1 MTTTSAAAPS
11 PDLPS
16 RPLARLLKTV
26 ARVEPEEV
34 KAVTISFVYFA
45 LLMGSY
51 FVVRPVRD
59 AMGTVYGVGSLE
71 ELYTGTFIASF
82 FLAPAYAFLASRIKL
97 STFLPW
103 VYGFI
108 AVTMLGFYALFESL
122 GGQQDRWVA
131 AAFFVWVS
139 TFNVLIISVFWSL
152 MADTFSRTQA
162 KRLFGFVAAGGT
174 VGTIGGPALAA
185 LLVNAVGTNTLML
198 ISAGGFVVTAWL
210 VRVLEREK
218 RRLRALGHD
227 AQATTLDRTLGGNPV
242 EGFTLLFRSPY
253 LLMIALFILLMTT
266 ISTIIYFQL
275 GDLITKAFE
284 SREARTRAYA
294 MIDLAVNG
302 STVFL
307 QLFGTGRLIERFGVT
322 AGLVLNPLIM
332 VFAFLAVAFSP
343 VLLVLGSI
351 QVVRRFAEYAI
362 AKPSREMLFTVVDQ
376 ESKYKAKNVI
386 DTVVYRFGDVT
397 SAWLSAAVLPY
408 GVAGLAVAG
417 IVMSAVW
424 FPIAYRLGRRY
435 ESVRSGEVLGPTPN
449 AAGDVAR

>member
-1 MTTTSAAAPS
+1 MTTA
-11 PDLPS
+11 
-16 RPLARLLKTV
+16 RPTFLARTLKAV
-26 ARVEPEEV
+26 ANVEPEETT
-34 KAVTISFVYFA
+34 AVVVSFVYFA

-59 AMGTVYGVGSLE
+59 AMGTVYGVKNLQ
-71 ELYTGTFIASF
+71 ELYTGTFAASF
-82 FLAPAYAFLASRIKL
+82 VLAPAYAWLASRIRL
-97 STFLPW
+97 TTFLPW

-108 AVTMLGFYALFESL
+108 AVTMVGFFGLFETVEQ
-122 GGQQDRWVA
+122 QQDRWVA
-131 AAFFVWVS
+131 ALFFIWVS

-152 MADTFSRTQA
+152 MADTFSRGQA
-162 KRLFGFVAAGGT
+162 KRLFGFIAAGGT

-185 LLVNAVGTNTLML
+185 SLVDTVGTNALML
-198 ISAGGFVVTAWL
+198 ISAAGFTITAYL

-218 RRLRALGHD
+218 QKLVD
-227 AQATTLDRTLGGNPV
+227 AGEGQRTTLNRTLAGNPF
-242 EGFTLLFRSPY
+242 EGFTLLFRSRY

-275 GDLITKAFE
+275 GDLITRAFE

-294 MIDLAVNG
+294 LIDLAVNG

-307 QLFGTGRLIERFGVT
+307 QLFGTGRLIERYGVAT
-322 AGLVLNPLIM
+322 GLLLNPVIM
-332 VFAFLAVAFSP
+332 VVAFLAVAFSP

-397 SAWLSAAVLPY
+397 SAWASAAVLPY

-417 IVMSAVW
+417 LVMSACW
-424 FPIAYRLGRRY
+424 FPIAYALGKRY
-435 ESVRSGEVLGPTPN
+435 EGVR
-449 AAGDVAR
+449 AGDVVDRAGAAHGGFSEAGAGRP

>member
-1 MTTTSAAAPS
+1 MTTA
-11 PDLPS
+11 
-16 RPLARLLKTV
+16 RPTFLARALK
-26 ARVEPEEV
+26 AIANVEPEETT
-34 KAVTISFVYFA
+34 AVVVSFVYFA

-59 AMGTVYGVGSLE
+59 AMGTVYGVKNLQ
-71 ELYTGTFIASF
+71 ELYTGTFAASF
-82 FLAPAYAFLASRIKL
+82 VVAPAYAFLASRIRL
-97 STFLPW
+97 TTFLPW

-108 AVTMLGFYALFESL
+108 AVTMLAFFGLFETVER
-122 GGQQDRWVA
+122 QQDRWVA
-131 AAFFVWVS
+131 ALFFVWVS

-152 MADTFSRTQA
+152 MADTFSRSQA
-162 KRLFGFVAAGGT
+162 KRLFGFIAAGGT

-185 LLVNAVGTNTLML
+185 SLVDAVGTNALML
-198 ISAGGFVVTAWL
+198 LSAAGFAATAWL

-218 RRLRALGHD
+218 QRLTATGEG
-227 AQATTLDRTLGGNPV
+227 QQTTLDRTLAGNPF
-242 EGFTLLFRSPY
+242 EGFTLLFRSRY

-275 GDLITKAFE
+275 GELITRAFE

-294 MIDLAVNG
+294 LIDLAVNG
-302 STVFL
+302 STVVL
-307 QLFGTGRLIERFGVT
+307 QLFGTGRLIERYGVAT
-322 AGLVLNPLIM
+322 GLLLNPAIM
-332 VFAFLAVAFSP
+332 VVAFLAVAFSP

-397 SAWLSAAVLPY
+397 SAWLSAMVLPF

-417 IVMSAVW
+417 LVMSACW
-424 FPIAYRLGRRY
+424 FPIAYVLGRRY
-435 ESVRSGEVLGPTPN
+435 EGVR
-449 AAGDVAR
+449 AGDVVDQSGATSPGLSGAGAGAGRL

>member
-1 MTTTSAAAPS
+1 MTHAEVS
-11 PDLPS
+11 PF
-16 RPLARLLKTV
+16 ARLLKTV
-26 ARVEPEEV
+26 AKVEAEEV
-34 KAVTISFVYFA
+34 RAVVVSFAYFA
-45 LLMGSY
+45 MLMGSY
-51 FVVRPVRD
+51 FIVRPVRD
-59 AMGTVYGVGSLE
+59 AMGTVYGVGSLQ
-71 ELYTGTFIASF
+71 ELYTGTFAASF
-82 FLAPAYAFLASRIKL
+82 VLAPAYAFLASRIRL
-97 STFLPW
+97 ATFLPW

-108 AVTMLGFYALFESL
+108 ALTMLAFYALFESV
-122 GGQQDRWVA
+122 GQQQDRWVA
-131 AAFFVWVS
+131 ALFFVWVS

-162 KRLFGFVAAGGT
+162 KRLFGFIAAGGT

-185 LLVNAVGTNTLML
+185 LLVDSVGTSTLLL
-198 ISAGGFVVTAWL
+198 ISAAGFVGTAWL
-210 VRVLEREK
+210 VRVLERER
-218 RRLRALGHD
+218 RRLGTSGAEVQR
-227 AQATTLDRTLGGNPV
+227 TSLDRTLAGNPF
-242 EGFTLLFRSPY
+242 EGFTLLVRSPY
-253 LLMIALFILLMTT
+253 LLMIGLFILLMTT

-322 AGLVLNPLIM
+322 AGLLLNPAIM

-351 QVVRRFAEYAI
+351 QVVRRFAEYAV

-397 SAWLSAAVLPY
+397 SAWLSAAVLPF
-408 GVAGLAVAG
+408 GVAGLAIAG
-417 IVMSAVW
+417 IVMSACW
-424 FPIAYRLGRRY
+424 FPIAYLLGKRY
-435 ESVRSGEVLGPTPN
+435 ENVRSGEVVGSV
-449 AAGDVAR
+449 AGDAVATQR

>member
-1 MTTTSAAAPS
+1 MTHAEVP
-11 PDLPS
+11 
-16 RPLARLLKTV
+16 PLARLLKSV
-26 ARVEPEEV
+26 AKVEPEESR
-34 KAVTISFVYFA
+34 AVVVSFVYFA

-51 FVVRPVRD
+51 FIVRPVRD
-59 AMGTVYGVGSLE
+59 AMGTVYGVANLQ
-71 ELYTGTFIASF
+71 ELYTGTFLASF
-82 FLAPAYAFLASRIKL
+82 VLAPAYAFLASRIRL
-97 STFLPW
+97 ATFLPW

-108 AVTMLGFYALFESL
+108 AVTMVLFFGLFETVEQ
-122 GGQQDRWVA
+122 QQDRWVA
-131 AAFFVWVS
+131 ALFFVWVS

-162 KRLFGFVAAGGT
+162 KRLFGFIAAGGT

-185 LLVNAVGTNTLML
+185 LLVNVVGTNTLLL
-198 ISAGGFVVTAWL
+198 ISAAGFLATAWL
-210 VRVLEREK
+210 VTVLEREK
-218 RRLRALGHD
+218 RRLGAAGGD
-227 AQATTLDRTLGGNPV
+227 AQRTTLDRTLGGNPL
-242 EGFTLLFRSPY
+242 EGFALLVRSPY

-275 GDLITKAFE
+275 GDLITKAFAT
-284 SREARTRAYA
+284 REARTQAYA
-294 MIDLAVNG
+294 VIDLAVNG
-302 STVFL
+302 TTVFL

-322 AGLVLNPLIM
+322 TGLLLNPAIM

-351 QVVRRFAEYAI
+351 QVVRRFAEYAV

-397 SAWLSAAVLPY
+397 SAWLSAAVLPF

-417 IVMSAVW
+417 LVMSAVW
-424 FPIAYRLGRRY
+424 FPIAYLLGTRY
-435 ESVRSGEVLGPTPN
+435 ENVRAGELVGK
-449 AAGDVAR
+449 AAPARAE

>member
-1 MTTTSAAAPS
+1 MIHDAPS
-11 PDLPS
+11 
-16 RPLARLLKTV
+16 PLARLLKTV
-26 ARVEPEEV
+26 AMVEPDEV
-34 KAVTISFVYFA
+34 KAVAVSFVYFA

-51 FVVRPVRD
+51 FIVRPVRD
-59 AMGTVYGVGSLE
+59 AMGTVYGVENLQ
-71 ELYTGTFIASF
+71 ELYTGTFVVSF
-82 FLAPAYAFLASRIKL
+82 LLAPVYAFFASRIRL

-108 AVTMLGFYALFESL
+108 AVTMLAFFGLFESV
-122 GGQQDRWVA
+122 GQQQDRWIA
-131 AAFFVWVS
+131 ALFFVWVS

-162 KRLFGFVAAGGT
+162 KRLFGFIAAGGT

-198 ISAGGFVVTAWL
+198 ISAGGFFVTAWL
-210 VRVLEREK
+210 VRVLEKEK
-218 RRLRALGHD
+218 RRLGAAGGD
-227 AQATTLDRTLGGNPV
+227 AQRTTLDRKLGGNPI

-302 STVFL
+302 STVFV

-322 AGLVLNPLIM
+322 AGLLLNPLIM
-332 VFAFLAVAFSP
+332 VFAFLAVALSP
-343 VLLVLGSI
+343 VLLVLASI
-351 QVVRRFAEYAI
+351 QVVRRFAEYAV

-408 GVAGLAVAG
+408 GVSGLAVAG
-417 IVMSAVW
+417 IIMSAIW
-424 FPIAYRLGRRY
+424 FPIAYLLGRRY
-435 ESVRSGEVLGPTPN
+435 EGVRHGELVDEGV
-449 AAGDVAR
+449 VALAK

>member
-1 MTTTSAAAPS
+1 MTTTDS
-11 PDLPS
+11 PAHDAS
-16 RPLARLLKTV
+16 TPLARLLKTL
-26 ARVEPEEV
+26 ARVEPAETR
-34 KAVTISFVYFA
+34 AVVVSFVYFA

-59 AMGTVYGVGSLE
+59 AMGTVYGVDRLE
-71 ELYTGTFIASF
+71 QLYTGTFIASF

-97 STFLPW
+97 SVFLPW

-108 AVTMLGFYALFESL
+108 AVTMIGFFALFEAHA
-122 GGQQDRWVA
+122 GQQDRWVA
-131 AAFFVWVS
+131 ATFFVWVS

-185 LLVNAVGTNTLML
+185 LLVGVVGTNMLML
-198 ISAGGFVVTAWL
+198 IAAGGFIATAWM

-218 RRLRALGHD
+218 LKLRAHGHD
-227 AQATTLDRTLGGNPV
+227 AQTTSLDRRLGGNPF
-242 EGFTLLFRSPY
+242 EGFALLFRSPY

-294 MIDLAVNG
+294 TIDLAVNG
-302 STVFL
+302 TTVFL

-322 AGLVLNPLIM
+322 AGLILNPLIM
-332 VFAFLAVAFSP
+332 VVAFLAVAFSP
-343 VLLVLGSI
+343 VLLVLGTI

-417 IVMSAVW
+417 LVMSALW

-435 ESVRSGEVLGPTPN
+435 EGVRGGEVVGGAP
-449 AAGDVAR
+449 AAAVAK